1 MRWLFGLCLAAAAA
15 GTLAAAA
22 SDDASGLQTAVDEA
36 RRLKTQAL
44 SPVRFDKPVY
54 SCSDRVRITLAA
66 PGWNSSPHRI
76 DSLGGDKEN
85 PIRIATRQGRLSPYR
100 FSETDFDTGVFEG
113 EVTLRCGANGA
124 SGRGPN
130 DGVLGAGSGD
140 VITFSFNYAEGRFL
154 RADAAVGWNGSAVG
168 FDRPSYSVQESGR
181 ITVRDADMNLN
192 PEAPDRV
199 EIAVYSDSDLAGT
212 TLSGIETGDATG
224 EFVGSVFFSGNRP
237 SGGERLRVSS
247 GDTVYAVY
255 VDRTL
260 PPPHGRGDSRRLTA
274 TALIR

>member
-1 MRWLFGLCLAAAAA
+1 MRRLFGLCLAAAAA

-22 SDDASGLQTAVDEA
+22 SDDVSGLRKASEEA

-100 FSETDFDTGVFEG
+100 FSETDFDTGIFEG
-113 EVTLRCGANGA
+113 EVLLRCGANVS
-124 SGRGPN
+124 SGKGPN
-130 DGVLGAGSGD
+130 DGLLGAGADD
-140 VITFSFNYAEGRFL
+140 VVTFSFNYAEGRFL
-154 RADAAVGWNGSAVG
+154 RADASVGWNGSAIG
-168 FDRPSYSVQESGR
+168 FDRASYAAQETGQ
-181 ITVRDADMNLN
+181 IMVRDADMNLN

-199 EIAVYSDSDLAGT
+199 EIAIYSDSDLAGT
-212 TLSGIETGDATG
+212 TLSAIETGDATG

-237 SGGERLRVSS
+237 SGGERLRVSP
-247 GDTVYAVY
+247 GDAVYAVY

-274 TALIR
+274 TAVIR